1 MDPIEVGSGI
11 TVIGHDE
18 YWKDLISDREFE
30 ANFRVFEE
38 RFGGQDGYK
47 TIVELPNKK

>member
-1 MDPIEVGSGI
+1 MDLIEVGSGI

-30 ANFRVFEE
+30 TETRALL
-38 RFGGQDGYK
+38 GH
-47 TIVELPNKK
+47 